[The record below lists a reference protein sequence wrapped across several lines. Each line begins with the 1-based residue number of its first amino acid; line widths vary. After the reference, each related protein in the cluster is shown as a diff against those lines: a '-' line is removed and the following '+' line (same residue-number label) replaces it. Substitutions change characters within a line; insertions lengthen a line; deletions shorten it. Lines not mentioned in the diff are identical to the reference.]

1 MVWIV
6 FHGQTQAIQC
16 RKLLA
21 ENGVIG
27 HLGKPPREQGQD
39 SCAWAVGIQWE
50 AHEKAVQVLRRY
62 GVSPCAWLDAEGGK
76 I

>member
-27 HLGKPPREQGQD
+27 HLGRPPRTQRQD
-39 SCAWAVGIQWE
+39 SCAWAIGIRWE
-50 AHEKAVQVLRRY
+50 EQSKAEQILRRY
-62 GVSPCAWLDAEGGK
+62 GVRPCAWLDAEGGK
-76 I
+76 V